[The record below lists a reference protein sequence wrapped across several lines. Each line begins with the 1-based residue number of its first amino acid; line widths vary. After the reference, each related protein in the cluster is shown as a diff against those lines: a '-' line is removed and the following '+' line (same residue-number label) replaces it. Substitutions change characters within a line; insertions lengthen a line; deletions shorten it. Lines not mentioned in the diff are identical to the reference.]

1 MTERL
6 DMTVDTRTLAIHGG
20 ERIRTQAWPLWPQP
34 APGAL
39 EALNEVLHSG
49 RWAISGP
56 YRGRRSLERRC
67 AEAFAAFHGVD
78 HCVPTSSGTASLLV
92 ALEACG
98 VGAGDE
104 VIIPG
109 LTWVA
114 NSATVAAV
122 NAVPVPVD

>member
-1 MTERL
+1 MR
-6 DMTVDTRTLAIHGG
+6 VDTGLLAVHGG
-20 ERIRTQAWPLWPQP
+20 PRVRTDGWSAWPQP

-39 EALNEVLHSG
+39 EALNTVLHSG

-56 YRGRRSLERRC
+56 YNGRVSFERRF
-67 AEAFAAFHGVD
+67 ADAFAAYNGVEY
-78 HCVPTSSGTASLLV
+78 CVPVSHGTASLLV

-104 VIIPG
+104 VIVPG

-114 NSATVAAV
+114 NSSTVASI
-122 NAVPVPVD
+122 NAVPVPVDV